1 MYDRADDGVENEKPP
16 AAFRRREIG
25 AVCLFFV
32 VAVVL
37 VFAMSM
43 HKDLDPDES
52 PFIASGAILS
62 RHGTLPY
69 RDYHYNHMPA
79 EVMVYALLFKATS
92 HLLLAARAFQ
102 SVCGA
107 GTATVLFAV
116 ALGAFATFGT
126 QVRVL
131 MAWVAGLAMLCNP
144 LFTRTAGICWNH
156 DFPLLMSLLG
166 FLCLCR
172 GLRAKAHVWAWTFC
186 AGLLL
191 AIAIT
196 SRLTFAPIT
205 AGFVLLLC
213 AYPGLTV
220 SRRLGL
226 LLIFTMGM
234 ALASLPSAWVWA
246 QSPGNAFFG
255 NFLYPHL
262 NTRVHSMQPDEQQRP
277 YTLAPI
283 ILFYFKMWFTLPGN
297 GILTIAFILL
307 VATTLRLGGSGAN
320 RLDSELVA
328 IAVIVALLLA
338 AGVMPAPPYPQYFY
352 APTPFMIL
360 GVVLCLARPRRRP
373 IPAWAMLSLVAG
385 LVLTVAF
392 AIPAYRGIAWL
403 PLPNKWVPM
412 VIHAGGVE
420 VAEHAGAGTIL
431 TLEPV
436 YPLEGGLD
444 IDPRFTTGRFGFR
457 AAELLSAWQRAQYLM
472 PAPQDIPRLF
482 EQHPPRGV
490 LVVKGTGGKLDKLLI
505 SVAEDNGYRQI
516 LLKTPGHHNHPRAEL
531 WLRPAV
537 KPSTEPEAATPR

>member
-1 MYDRADDGVENEKPP
+1 MDDRADHGVENKKMP
-16 AAFRRREIG
+16 AAFRRREIS
-25 AVCLFFV
+25 AICLFFV

-37 VFAMSM
+37 VFGMSM

-69 RDYHYNHMPA
+69 RDYHYNHMPT

-116 ALGAFATFGT
+116 GLAAFARFGSPV
-126 QVRVL
+126 QL
-131 MAWVAGLAMLCNP
+131 PMAWAAGLAMLCNP

-172 GLRAKAHVWAWTFC
+172 GLRGNGHVGAWTFC

-213 AYPGLTV
+213 AYPGLTAR
-220 SRRLGL
+220 RRLAL
-226 LLIFTMGM
+226 LAIFAMGM

-246 QSPGNAFFG
+246 QSPRNAFFG

-262 NTRVHSMQPDEQQRP
+262 NTKVHSMQPDEQQRP
-277 YTLAPI
+277 YTLMPI

-297 GILTIAFILL
+297 GILTIAFVVLM
-307 VATTLRLGGSGAN
+307 ATTLRLGGFGAN
-320 RLDSELVA
+320 RLDSKLVA
-328 IAVIVALLLA
+328 ILVIVALLLA

-360 GVVLCLARPRRRP
+360 GVVLCLARRP
-373 IPAWAMLSLVAG
+373 IPAWAMPSLVAG
-385 LVLTVAF
+385 LVVTAAF
-392 AIPAYRGIAWL
+392 AVPAYRGIAWL
-403 PLPNKWVPM
+403 LLPSKWVPM
-412 VIHAGGVE
+412 IIHAGGVE
-420 VAEHAGAGTIL
+420 VAGYAGTGTIL

-444 IDPRFTTGRFGFR
+444 IDPRFTTGRFGLR
-457 AAELLSAWQRAQYLM
+457 AAELLSAQERARYLM
-472 PAPQDIPRLF
+472 PAPQYIPHLF
-482 EQHPPRGV
+482 QEHPPRGV

-505 SVAEDNGYRQI
+505 SAAKANGYRQI

-531 WLRPAV
+531 WLQNRPTG
-537 KPSTEPEAATPR
+537 P